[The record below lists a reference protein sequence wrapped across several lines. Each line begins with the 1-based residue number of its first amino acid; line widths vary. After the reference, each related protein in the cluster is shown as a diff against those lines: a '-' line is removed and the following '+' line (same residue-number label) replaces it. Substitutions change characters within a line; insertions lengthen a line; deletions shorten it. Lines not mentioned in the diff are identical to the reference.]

1 MALRYK
7 IRILSLFFAVLII
20 GLSLTSVLVGLSLI
34 FENESGGEV
43 SFLNPLTNEA
53 PKDISSPKDRI
64 SESEIV
70 AYNDKVVINVKNPV
84 IAKFTPTRSMDPV
97 LDADSNAIEIIPN
110 SYEEIQIGD
119 IASYHSEI
127 TNSVV
132 VHRVVD
138 IGYDS
143 NGAYFT
149 FKGDNNKSNDPE
161 RVRFSQIRRIVVGI
175 LY

>member
-1 MALRYK
+1 MALKYK
-7 IRILSLFFAVLII
+7 IRILSLFFIVLIL
-20 GLSLTSVLVGLSLI
+20 GLSLTSILVGLSLI
-34 FENESGGEV
+34 FENENGAEI
-43 SFLNPLTNEA
+43 SFLSSLTTET

-64 SESEIV
+64 SESDIL
-70 AYNDKVVINVKNPV
+70 AYNDKVVINVKNPI

-97 LDADSNAIEIIPN
+97 LDSDANAIEIVPTSPEDIH
-110 SYEEIQIGD
+110 IGD
-119 IASYHSEI
+119 IVSYQSEMI
-127 TNSVV
+127 NSVI

-143 NGAYFT
+143 NGVYFT
-149 FKGDNNKSNDPE
+149 FKGDNNKSSDPE